1 MKRLIQLSLLMAVLT
16 LAATGCTSRVESTP
30 EQMRAEGTV
39 TVDVSEEPTESAEPV
54 PIEEPMPESPS
65 LGDTW
70 TRSADGMVMVYVP
83 PGEFEMGSDDDAVDY
98 AQELCNEE
106 YGDCTAGWFKDEQ
119 PAHTVSLDG
128 FWMDRTE
135 VSNAQYRLC
144 VEAGACEAP
153 GEASSRTRDVYY
165 GDSAYDD
172 YPVIYVGWH
181 QAAAYCEWAGGR
193 LPTEA
198 EWEYAARGPEG
209 RAFPWGET
217 FDGARLNYCDVNCEL
232 DWKDAEVD
240 DGYADTA
247 PVGSYPA
254 GASWCGAQDLAGN
267 VWEWVAD
274 WYEEYSSERQ
284 VNPTGP
290 SSGRLRGQR
299 GGSWNNES
307 VDTRGAYRSRNSPDG
322 QSYNAGFRCA
332 RDSE

>member
-1 MKRLIQLSLLMAVLT
+1 MM
-16 LAATGCTSRVESTP
+16 
-30 EQMRAEGTV
+30 
-39 TVDVSEEPTESAEPV
+39 
-54 PIEEPMPESPS
+54 
-65 LGDTW
+65 
-70 TRSADGMVMVYVP
+70 MVYVP

-135 VSNAQYRLC
+135 VSNAQYRQC
-144 VEAGACEAP
+144 VEAGGCEAP

-165 GDSAYDD
+165 GDSAYDG

-181 QAAAYCEWAGGR
+181 EATAYCEWAGGR

-198 EWEYAARGPEG
+198 EWEYVARGPEG

-232 DWKDAEVD
+232 DWKDVEVD

-332 RDSE
+332 RGSE